1 MTFDKL
7 SIKQKLVAGT
17 AVLLVVVGLFISV
30 FFPMRQ
36 NTAMKKYLVD
46 KASVVA
52 GIIAYSSQ
60 AGLSFSDASTVNDT
74 LKSLKTVNDV
84 EFALVLDG
92 QGKSFAEYGSEKA
105 GPLLEEIR
113 NAAEQEKQKTWESKG
128 CLLTMVPVG
137 DNAKLGKVILGISLR
152 ALTSDVSTS
161 AYVAGLIGLLIA
173 FMGSLVFS
181 VIASRIV
188 TPIRTLQLAA
198 QKIARGD
205 PNVVVDISSN
215 DEIGRLA
222 DSFRELI
229 GYFKDVAAAAEAI
242 NKGDLSSKVVVKSD
256 QDVLSKNFLALKGVM
271 DEIGR
276 LIAAV
281 REGRLGVRGKSEE
294 FQGIYRHL
302 IESINRMMDEIVEP
316 IQDASRALEKV
327 AQRDLTARMQGE
339 YQGDYAIMKQALD
352 TAISNL
358 AEGLHQVAATS
369 KHVADAS
376 GEISTGSQNLTV
388 GGNEQSAALEEVSR
402 RLDDILKVIQRNS
415 VFAREASNI
424 SKEARQSAGKGVESM
439 RRLSEAIDRIKASA
453 DETAK
458 IVKTID
464 EIAFQT
470 NLLSLNAAVEAA
482 RAGDTGKG
490 FAIVAGEVRSL
501 AMRSATAA
509 KNTAQM
515 LEESARNALDGVT
528 INREVLKNLGEINEH
543 INKVGQVML
552 EITATSEEQ
561 ASGAQHITAAV
572 GRASSV
578 TQQNAAAAQQSSA
591 SAQELSAQASAMQ
604 KLVLTFRLGNQE
616 NTGPMMEQQDS
627 DVWSMI
633 ADEQPAEEVPGYTGQ

>member
-1 MTFDKL
+1 MTFNNF
-7 SIKQKLVAGT
+7 SIKQKLVAAT
-17 AVLLVVVGLFISV
+17 ALLLVAVGLFISV

-36 NTAMKKYLVD
+36 NTAMKNYLTD

-60 AGLSFSDASTVNDT
+60 AGLSFSDASTVSET
-74 LKSLKTVNDV
+74 LRSLKTVNDV
-84 EFALVLDG
+84 EFALVLDA
-92 QGKSFAEYGSEKA
+92 QGKSFAEYGAEKA

-113 NAAEQEKQKTWESKG
+113 NAADREKQKTWESG
-128 CLLTMVPVG
+128 DCLLTMVPVG
-137 DNAKLGKVILGISLR
+137 DNANLGKVILGISLR
-152 ALTSDVSTS
+152 ALRSDVSTS
-161 AYVAGLIGLLIA
+161 AYVAGFIGLLIA
-173 FMGSLVFS
+173 FIGSLVFS
-181 VIASRIV
+181 VIASRLV
-188 TPIRTLQLAA
+188 KPIRTLQLAA
-198 QKIARGD
+198 QKIAKGD
-205 PNVVVDISSN
+205 PNVVVDITSN
-215 DEIGRLA
+215 DEIGHLA

-229 GYFKDVAAAAEAI
+229 GYFKDAAAAAEAI
-242 NKGDLSSKVVVKSD
+242 NKGDLSSRVVVKSD

-276 LIAAV
+276 LIDAV
-281 REGRLGVRGKSEE
+281 REGRLSVRGKSEE
-294 FQGIYRHL
+294 FQGIYRNL
-302 IESINRMMDEIVEP
+302 IASINRMMDEIVEP
-316 IQDASRALEKV
+316 IQDASGALEKV

-339 YQGDYAIMKQALD
+339 YRGDYAIMKQALD

-358 AEGLHQVAATS
+358 ADGLHQVAATS
-369 KHVADAS
+369 KHVAEAS

-388 GGNEQSAALEEVSR
+388 GGNEQSSALQEVSQ

-415 VFAREASNI
+415 MFAREASNL
-424 SKEARQSAGKGVESM
+424 SKEARESAGKGVESM
-439 RRLSEAIDRIKASA
+439 QRLSEAIDRIKASA

-490 FAIVAGEVRSL
+490 FAVVAGEVRNL

-515 LEESARNALDGVT
+515 LEESARNALSGVT
-528 INREVLKNLGEINEH
+528 INREVLKNLEEINNQ
-543 INKVGQVML
+543 INKVSHVML

-561 ASGAQHITAAV
+561 ASGAQHISSAV
-572 GRASSV
+572 GRASTV
-578 TQQNAAAAQQSSA
+578 TQQNAAAAQQSAA

-604 KLVLTFRLGNQE
+604 KLVLTFKLGDNG
-616 NTGPMMEQQDS
+616 NAGPLTEQQDS
-627 DVWSMI
+627 DIWSMI
-633 ADEQPAEEVPGYTGQ
+633 DGEQPAEEVPEYAGQ